1 MNILK
6 KSAVFALVAVTFSGC
21 AYAAKAKWKELVFT
35 DDVSAGFSEL
45 TQYCMAHNVAAS
57 DVLWANNIDS
67 ADIKPGHSLYLPDNQ
82 ADLLAIW
89 QHKGAWQ
96 PKALSPSTNTPA
108 PREAKKKS
116 LLKEVP
122 MPKIAG
128 IPDLQTLSEKPK
140 QASTPTPEAK
150 PLAGKIAD
158 IPDLK
163 TLAPKSEKPA
173 EIPTPKSEGLSNL
186 PAEKTQPAKSEQP
199 AKTQTQIQTQPAEIQ
214 APAMTA
220 ETKSQSEDTA
230 PPVKIALSDD
240 KTNDDI
246 IAMLRE
252 EVKTNE
258 RNLPPD
264 MPEQSE
270 LSPHVEPEAVE
281 VAQAEPEPQI
291 KPSPKAKT
299 LKIPATPKKQNDSPA
314 KVIAKAAKP
323 DKILTSSR
331 KKSAKAE
338 IPGLMDPII
347 IFSPNGDP
355 TQGPMRLVIS
365 GDKVEVVQLPKNAA
379 PKRPS
384 ISDLDDSF
392 GTNTNYLPHY
402 NLTLKDPKKRDPFIF
417 DMGNLAGK
425 MMWPVDGKVSSPF
438 GKWRG
443 SHKHQGIDIPMPA
456 GTPIRAA
463 KNGIV
468 ARTGN
473 NSTMG
478 FRGYG
483 NFVLMDHGDGLQT
496 FYAHCLSIA
505 VVQGQRVMQGQIVGY
520 VGSTGRSTANHL
532 HFEVRVNNNKVD
544 PMRYLAGN
552 TRIASTK

>member
-1 MNILK
+1 MNMLK
-6 KSAVFALVAVTFSGC
+6 KIAAGALIAVTFTGC
-21 AYAAKAKWKELVFT
+21 AYAAKSKWKELVFT
-35 DDVSAGFSEL
+35 DDISAGFSEL
-45 TQYCMAHNVAAS
+45 TQYCMAHDVTAA
-57 DVLWANNIDS
+57 DVLWANSIDS
-67 ADIKPGHSLYLPDNQ
+67 ADIKAGHSLYLPDNQ

-96 PKALSPSTNTPA
+96 PKALVPSANT
-108 PREAKKKS
+108 AKTAATRSSKSKS

-128 IPDLQTLSEKPK
+128 IPDLQTLTPK
-140 QASTPTPEAK
+140 A
-150 PLAGKIAD
+150 
-158 IPDLK
+158 
-163 TLAPKSEKPA
+163 EKPA
-173 EIPTPKSEGLSNL
+173 EIPAPKSEALNNIQPEETQHVTKETPKAAKTEPAITAKAESLSEDKAPL
-186 PAEKTQPAKSEQP
+186 TIAAKSED
-199 AKTQTQIQTQPAEIQ
+199 K
-214 APAMTA
+214 APAAITA
-220 ETKSQSEDTA
+220 QSN
-230 PPVKIALSDD
+230 D

-270 LSPHVEPEAVE
+270 LSPHFETEAEKVAEVEPVPE
-281 VAQAEPEPQI
+281 V

-299 LKIPATPKKQNDSPA
+299 VKIPTSPKKQKDSPA
-314 KVIAKAAKP
+314 KVIANSAKP

-402 NLTLKDPKKRDPFIF
+402 NLTLKDPKKRAPFAF
-417 DMGNLAGK
+417 DIGNLSGK
-425 MMWPVDGKVSSPF
+425 MMWPVDGKISSPF

-463 KNGIV
+463 KNGII

-496 FYAHCLSIA
+496 FYAHCLSLA
-505 VVQGQRVMQGQIVGY
+505 VVPGQRVMQGQVIGY
-520 VGSTGRSTANHL
+520 VGNTGRSTANHL
-532 HFEVRVNNNKVD
+532 HFEVRVNNSKVD

-552 TRIASTK
+552 TQFASKKK